1 MNTQLIEAGGKLDS
15 KRQELAAFFGQF
27 DKKGDAQAP
36 AMTGDDVAKFQ
47 ALNAEVNDLAK
58 AFETLK
64 KVHDAAEANREALEA
79 GKGFN
84 PTPAYT
90 GAPQM
95 QKRVKSIGELAL
107 EAKLSANLG
116 REFNFDDAS
125 AKGFLGLE
133 SKTTMTTGANG
144 YTPEVLR
151 DGNVVPYPSRPPQL
165 IDYLRIDPTSQNSI
179 KYMAQTVRTNN
190 AAAANEGSALGEAVI
205 TYAEQTDIISRI
217 GVFIP
222 VTEEQ
227 LEDVDGLET
236 LVNMDLGLMVRQEL
250 DRQVTVGNGS
260 DPILLGIYNGGSVQT
275 QAKGSD
281 PTLDTILKAMEKV
294 TTTARANPGVVVM
307 HGTDH
312 TNLALTRTADGLYIL
327 GNPSDSAFNRVWG
340 LPIVR
345 SEALT
350 AGTALVLDPFY
361 FRVKLRKGVTLAV
374 SNSHASNFTSNILVI
389 RAHVRAGIER
399 LREAAACTVTGL

>member
-15 KRQELAAFFGQF
+15 KRQELATFFGQF

-36 AMTGDDVAKFQ
+36 AMSGDDVAKFQ

-58 AFETLK
+58 SFEGLK
-64 KVHDAAEANREALEA
+64 KVWEAAEANREALEA

-90 GAPQM
+90 QAQPQ
-95 QKRVKSIGELAL
+95 KLIKSIGQLAF
-107 EAKLSANLG
+107 EAKIGAN
-116 REFNFDDAS
+116 RERDFNFEEVS

-151 DGNVVPYPSRPPQL
+151 DGNVVSYPSRPPQL
-165 IDYLRIDPTSQNSI
+165 IDYLRIDPTTQNAI

-250 DRQVTVGNGS
+250 DRQITVGNGS

-327 GNPSDSAFNRVWG
+327 GNPNDSAFNRVWG

-374 SNSHASNFTSNILVI
+374 SNSHGSNFTSNILVL